1 MKIVKPLILGFQ
13 NTDAANHALASL
25 NCKVKGPC
33 SFLKKDGPEYDALKA
48 CAGYQCLTVVVAL
61 PTPHE
66 GVELEAKAYL
76 PRSVAG
82 LFDGFSLV
90 TADNEV
96 AVCELF
102 RKRPAGKVGL

>member
-1 MKIVKPLILGFQ
+1 MKIVTPLVLGFES
-13 NTDAANHALASL
+13 TAHANACLAVL
-25 NCKVKGPC
+25 DCKIKGPC
-33 SFLKKDGPEYDALKA
+33 TFLQRNGPEYDALKA

-61 PTPHE
+61 PAPHE
-66 GVELEAKAYL
+66 GIELEAKSYL

-90 TADNEV
+90 VSNHEV

-102 RKRPAGKVGL
+102 RKQPLGKVGL